1 MDEDY
6 NSLIASLKEHVR
18 LSQQQAVLAVNTRLL
33 FLYWEI
39 GHFIN
44 HQKQKLGWGAS
55 VIKQISRDLIAEF
68 PETKGFSVRNL
79 NYMAQFAENY
89 TPSNLQTVVAQIEN
103 TANTKKT
110 RSLEKVQ
117 TVPAQIEN
125 AANTKEI
132 SEIEKMQPVVTQ
144 IENAANNQEISEIEK
159 VQTVSAQIEV
169 DTANHHEIIE
179 TEKMQPVVAQ
189 IENEAND
196 QEMNTLEK
204 VQTLSAQIEV
214 DTISHHAI
222 IETEKV
228 QTLPAQIESPIDW
241 IDFINTPIAKVSWSH
256 HITLLDKTKNQD
268 EYNYYVNR
276 IIAEGWSIRVL
287 ANKIEQRLFESQGS
301 LPNNF
306 DNTLP
311 NPQSELAK
319 QTLKDHYIFDFL
331 SLGEEALERDVE
343 NALLKQVTQF
353 LLEMGKGFAFLG
365 QQYHLEV
372 GGQDYYMDLLF
383 FHMQLNSYFI
393 IELKIDDF
401 KPEYAGKLNFYLNAA
416 DDLLKT
422 DNHNPTIGLL
432 LCKSA
437 NKVVAEY
444 SLKNNSKPIGI
455 ATYQLLPKEE
465 RFIELLSRNN

>member
-55 VIKQISRDLIAEF
+55 VIKQISRDLMAEF

-117 TVPAQIEN
+117 TVSAQIEVDTTNHHENSEILIVQPVVAQLEN

-132 SEIEKMQPVVTQ
+132 SEIEK
-144 IENAANNQEISEIEK
+144 
-159 VQTVSAQIEV
+159 VQT
-169 DTANHHEIIE
+169 
-179 TEKMQPVVAQ
+179 VVAQ
-189 IENEAND
+189 IENEDND
-196 QEMNTLEK
+196 QEINSLEK
-204 VQTLSAQIEV
+204 VQTV
-214 DTISHHAI
+214 
-222 IETEKV
+222 
-228 QTLPAQIESPIDW
+228 PAQIESPIDW
-241 IDFINTPIAKVSWSH
+241 IDFIHTPIAKVSWSH
-256 HITLLDKTKNQD
+256 HIVLLDKTKSKA
-268 EYNYYVNR
+268 EYDYYVNR
-276 IIAEGWSIRVL
+276 TITEGLSKRVL

-465 RFIELLSRNN
+465 RFIELLSKISDSSLN